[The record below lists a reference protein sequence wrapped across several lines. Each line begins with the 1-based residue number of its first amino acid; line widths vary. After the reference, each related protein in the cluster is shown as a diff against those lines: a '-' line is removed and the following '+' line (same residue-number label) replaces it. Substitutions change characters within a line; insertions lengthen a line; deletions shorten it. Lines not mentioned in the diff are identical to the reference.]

1 MSFLSQ
7 ISVEAMKSPVD
18 EIALQGIE
26 FWSNICDE
34 EMDLTIEMQEVRHL
48 TLLCPSL
55 IYLPGC
61 YPVTYS
67 TLMSAA

>member
-34 EMDLTIEMQEVRHL
+34 EMDLTIEMQEVRQL
-48 TLLCPSL
+48 TR
-55 IYLPGC
+55 
-61 YPVTYS
+61 VN
-67 TLMSAA
+67 